1 MGSVECVFGVKMFF
15 RLIVQIFSVYVNQM
29 SPEELNFYY
38 FKMIDVDKNA
48 KLDGLELVASIIH
61 YSNHGHGDVKG
72 HVDQHGDFKIFSD
85 EDFAQQID
93 PVLRKD
99 DLDKDGYIS
108 YPEFLIA
115 QRQQVKVSVS

>member
-1 MGSVECVFGVKMFF
+1 MTP
-15 RLIVQIFSVYVNQM
+15 LI
-29 SPEELNFYY
+29 
-38 FKMIDVDKNA
+38 D
-48 KLDGLELVASIIH
+48 
-61 YSNHGHGDVKG
+61 HGHGDVKG
-72 HVDQHGDFKIFSD
+72 HLDQHGNFKIFSD

-115 QRQQVKVSVS
+115 QRQQVKVSVSWFYRIYY